1 MKQRFVIAFVQG
13 TAEELNKTFVKTPG
27 MTVVEVPEDTYDFL
41 YNSLLEKVTLEKRNK
56 NDGID

>member
-1 MKQRFVIAFVQG
+1 MKQRFIIAFVQG

-41 YNSLLEKVTLEKRNK
+41 YNSLLEQVTSEKRNK
-56 NDGID
+56 K